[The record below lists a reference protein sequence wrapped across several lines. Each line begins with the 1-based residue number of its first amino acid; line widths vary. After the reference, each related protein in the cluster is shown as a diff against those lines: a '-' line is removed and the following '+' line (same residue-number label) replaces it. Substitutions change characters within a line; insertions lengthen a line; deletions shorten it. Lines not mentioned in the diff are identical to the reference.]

1 MEPILYIGISQFL
14 FAALLI
20 FTKPRRHL
28 GDATIGIWL
37 LLMCLFMGLTL
48 AKAQNPETFW
58 SRMQLF
64 PFFFTIGPFLLL
76 YVRFLTGMKKHF
88 VFEDGLHI
96 LPFAVFSAVA
106 VTQSHTVD
114 EDIVAGNLFKPEMII
129 YVVSTLSSFVYYLFA
144 TFLVLRKHQQKIKD
158 YFSYSSGRISLRWV
172 QMAAFILSLTLLL
185 TILSVPVNT
194 LNGAGTLNP
203 GIPLFLGLTIFGY
216 GVAFFGVRQP
226 AIFADKPQSL
236 DDRFVDSLEDKNSEK
251 THSSPEGSPRSGH
264 DSSSSDGEPGA
275 DFHEKDGNEW
285 TKADEFDDDEDD
297 DDEDDDEKKNKK
309 YSRSGLRPRQAE
321 NYLERLHTY
330 LKTDQPY
337 LRRDLTIQDIALALD
352 IPQHHLTQTI
362 NELLEKNFY
371 TLINEYRVEE
381 VKGRLLNP
389 KYKHL
394 TVLAIAHDAGFN
406 SKSSFNMT
414 FKKYVGL
421 TPSQYRKK
429 HLG

>member
-1 MEPILYIGISQFL
+1 MEPILYIGISQFV
-14 FAALLI
+14 FAAILI
-20 FTKPRRHL
+20 ITKPRRHL
-28 GDATIGIWL
+28 GDATLVLWL

-48 AKAQNPETFW
+48 AKAQNPDTFW
-58 SRMQLF
+58 SRLQLF

-76 YVRFLTGMKKHF
+76 YVRFLTGIKKHF
-88 VFEDGLHI
+88 IFEDGLHI
-96 LPFAVFSAVA
+96 LPFAAFSAVA

-114 EDIVAGNLFKPEMII
+114 EDIVAGKLFNTEMIV
-129 YVVSTLSSFVYYLFA
+129 YVVTSLTSFVYYLLT
-144 TFLVLRKHQQKIKD
+144 TFLVLRKHQKKIKD
-158 YFSYSSGRISLRWV
+158 YFSYNSARINLRWV
-172 QMAAFILSLTLLL
+172 QMVTTILSLTLLL

-203 GIPLFLGLTIFGY
+203 GIPLFLGLTIFGF

-226 AIFADKPQSL
+226 EIFSDKPRSL
-236 DDRFVDSLEDKNSEK
+236 DERFVDNLDGQDGTSEEE
-251 THSSPEGSPRSGH
+251 SPEEQTEVPT
-264 DSSSSDGEPGA
+264 EAAPEQKA
-275 DFHEKDGNEW
+275 EIPTVEEGNE
-285 TKADEFDDDEDD
+285 EIEL
-297 DDEDDDEKKNKK
+297 ESEEEKKNKK

-321 NYLERLHTY
+321 GYLESLRSFLEAE
-330 LKTDQPY
+330 QPY
-337 LRRDLTIQDIALALD
+337 LRRDLTIQDIALSLD

-381 VKGRLLNP
+381 VKKRLLNP
-389 KYKHL
+389 KYNHL

>member
-58 SRMQLF
+58 SRLQLF

-76 YVRFLTGMKKHF
+76 YVRFLTGLKKHF
-88 VFEDGLHI
+88 IFEDGLHI
-96 LPFAVFSAVA
+96 LPFVVFSAVA

-114 EDIVAGNLFKPEMII
+114 EDIVAGKLFQPEMII
-129 YVVSTLSSFVYYLFA
+129 YVVSTMSSFVYYLVT

-158 YFSYSSGRISLRWV
+158 YFSYNSGRINLRWV
-172 QMAAFILSLTLLL
+172 QMATLILSLTLLL

-216 GVAFFGVRQP
+216 GVTFFGVRQP
-226 AIFADKPQSL
+226 AIFADKPQSQ
-236 DDRFVDSLEDKNSEK
+236 DERFVDNLEDQQSETANSQTEQENSVTQK
-251 THSSPEGSPRSGH
+251 ASPTQIEPKSTTP
-264 DSSSSDGEPGA
+264 DVSDE
-275 DFHEKDGNEW
+275 
-285 TKADEFDDDEDD
+285 
-297 DDEDDDEKKNKK
+297 EKKNKK

-321 NYLERLHTY
+321 TYLERLHAY
-330 LKTDQPY
+330 LKEERPY
-337 LRRDLTIQDIALALD
+337 LRRDLTIQDIALALEV
-352 IPQHHLTQTI
+352 PQHHLTQTI

-381 VKGRLLNP
+381 VKERLLDP

-421 TPSQYRKK
+421 TPSQYRKQ